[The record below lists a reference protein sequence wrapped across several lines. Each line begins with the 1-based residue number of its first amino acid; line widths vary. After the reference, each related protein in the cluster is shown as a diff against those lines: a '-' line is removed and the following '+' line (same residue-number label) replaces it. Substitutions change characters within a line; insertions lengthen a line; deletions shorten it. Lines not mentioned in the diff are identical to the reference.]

1 MGKIIVDDLE
11 IYAYHGCF
19 SEERKIGSDYKLT
32 IWIEGD
38 FSNAEKSD
46 KLEETVDYV
55 RISDIAKSEMAV
67 SSKLIEHVADRILS
81 KIFKEWQDVLTAG
94 LLIKKMNPPMN
105 VFANS
110 VQYQLEK
117 NR

>member
-11 IYAYHGCF
+11 VYAYHGCF
-19 SEERKIGSDYKLT
+19 LEERKIGSEYKLK
-32 IWIEGD
+32 IWVEGD

-46 KLEETVDYV
+46 NLEDTIDYV
-55 RISDIAKSEMAV
+55 RISDIVNNEMAV
-67 SSKLIEHVADRILS
+67 SSKLIEYVADRILS
-81 KIFKEWQDVLTAG
+81 KIFNEWPNVLKAG
-94 LLIKKMNPPMN
+94 LLIKKINPPMN